1 MARLVFDIETV
12 GENFNKL
19 DEITQDFLTRWIK
32 KEAENE
38 KDYKKELENLKNG
51 MGFSPF
57 TGEIVVIGVLD
68 YEKNRG
74 MVYFQAPNKEI
85 DDFEENGIRFK
96 RMTEA
101 EMLGKFWDGALEYN
115 EFISYSGRGFDVPF
129 MMIRSAIHKIRPT
142 KDLMS
147 NRYLFSQKYDAK
159 HVDLADQL
167 SFYGARKRESLHL
180 CTRAFGIKSPKTEG
194 VTGDDVGRLF
204 KEGKYEDIA
213 KYNRNDLIATRD
225 LYAYWEKYLKL

>member
-1 MARLVFDIETV
+1 
-12 GENFNKL
+12 
-19 DEITQDFLTRWIK
+19 
-32 KEAENE
+32 
-38 KDYKKELENLKNG
+38 
-51 MGFSPF
+51 
-57 TGEIVVIGVLD
+57 
-68 YEKNRG
+68 
-74 MVYFQAPNKEI
+74 
-85 DDFEENGIRFK
+85 
-96 RMTEA
+96 
-101 EMLGKFWDGALEYN
+101 
-115 EFISYSGRGFDVPF
+115 

-225 LYAYWEKYLKL
+225 PYAYWEKYLKL